1 MFGATYGSRT
11 NEDDMLETLAH
22 ECVHVR
28 QYAMNELKKRD
39 NKIYWFEHEY
49 EDLGLYEE
57 YPWEQEAYIF
67 EKVLMKNWQKEI
79 LCIM

>member
-1 MFGATYGSRT
+1 
-11 NEDDMLETLAH
+11 
-22 ECVHVR
+22 
-28 QYAMNELKKRD
+28 MNELQKRD
-39 NKIYWFEHEY
+39 DKIYWFGKEY

-67 EKVLMKNWQKEI
+67 EKVLMKNWKKEN

>member
-1 MFGATYGSRT
+1 M
-11 NEDDMLETLAH
+11 METLAH

-28 QYAMNELKKRD
+28 QHAMNELQKRD
-39 NKIYWFEHEY
+39 GKIYWFGKEY

-67 EKVLMKNWQKEI
+67 EKVLMKNWKKEI